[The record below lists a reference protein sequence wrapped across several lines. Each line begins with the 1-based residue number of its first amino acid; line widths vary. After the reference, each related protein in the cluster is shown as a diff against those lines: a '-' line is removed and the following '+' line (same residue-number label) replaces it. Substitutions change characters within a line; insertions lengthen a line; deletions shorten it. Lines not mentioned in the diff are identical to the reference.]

1 MVELRTTSLKTLRG
15 DRQVKVQVKNG
26 TKPIKIIEMEVAPVK
41 GMLIYIPDEFQI
53 TDVVHNNMGPVI
65 FVSKVG
71 YSGRI

>member
-1 MVELRTTSLKTLRG
+1 MVELQTTFLKILRG

-26 TKPIKIIEMEVAPVK
+26 AKPIKIIEMPAAPTK
-41 GMLIYIPDEFQI
+41 GQLIYLPEEMQI